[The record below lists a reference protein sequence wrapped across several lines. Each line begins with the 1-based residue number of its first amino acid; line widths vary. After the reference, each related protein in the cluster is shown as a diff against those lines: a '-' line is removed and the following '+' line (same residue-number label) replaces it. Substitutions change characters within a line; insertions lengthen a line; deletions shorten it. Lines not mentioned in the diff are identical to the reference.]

1 MNKLIGYQKQRKG
14 KKSTSN
20 LLTQSFKQLNSISE
34 KNSNWTDITE
44 NKTCIMHTNQLKLWT
59 NKNLQ
64 NTAIFTWESHALLE
78 MPKQFFKP
86 LLGGYQKQEQTQH
99 CFKPVL
105 FITYHFIRLPFLST
119 LAMLEVSTFK
129 TLVQTRNY
137 LR

>member
-1 MNKLIGYQKQRKG
+1 
-14 KKSTSN
+14 
-20 LLTQSFKQLNSISE
+20 
-34 KNSNWTDITE
+34 
-44 NKTCIMHTNQLKLWT
+44 
-59 NKNLQ
+59 
-64 NTAIFTWESHALLE
+64 

-105 FITYHFIRLPFLST
+105 FITYHFISLPFLST
-119 LAMLEVSTFK
+119 VAMPEVSTFK